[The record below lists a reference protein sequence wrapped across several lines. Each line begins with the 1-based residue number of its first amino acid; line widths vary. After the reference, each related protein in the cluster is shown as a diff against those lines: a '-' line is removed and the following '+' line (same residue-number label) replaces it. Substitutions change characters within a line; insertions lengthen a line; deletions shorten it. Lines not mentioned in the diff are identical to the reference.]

1 VAAMK
6 FCWRCSLI
14 RLTGFVCRR
23 FSVSFSI
30 LITFARQHVFSYNRV
45 YDLIEKAEK
54 DWRYK
59 MIEKSTGLPELFD
72 G

>member
-1 VAAMK
+1 
-6 FCWRCSLI
+6 
-14 RLTGFVCRR
+14 
-23 FSVSFSI
+23 
-30 LITFARQHVFSYNRV
+30 VFSYNRV

>member
-1 VAAMK
+1 
-6 FCWRCSLI
+6 
-14 RLTGFVCRR
+14 
-23 FSVSFSI
+23 
-30 LITFARQHVFSYNRV
+30 VFSYNRV

-59 MIEKSTGLPELFD
+59 MIEKSIGLPEPFD